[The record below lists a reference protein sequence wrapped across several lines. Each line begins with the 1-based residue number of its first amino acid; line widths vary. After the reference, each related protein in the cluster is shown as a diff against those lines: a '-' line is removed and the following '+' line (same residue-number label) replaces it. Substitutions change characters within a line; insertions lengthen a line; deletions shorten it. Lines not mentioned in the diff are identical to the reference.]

1 MIHSSNQLV
10 TFCELLR
17 LWLIIA
23 VLIIIFI
30 FAYTK
35 ATFGLGWKTQR
46 LSLAFFFSHFFFF
59 GTRLWDLQL
68 LFMHCTWT
76 VTAKFDFSHSFQP
89 ISAHRALFMD
99 PQISLFSN
107 FFIKN
112 GSHDTI
118 HIFKNYF
125 ATVFSV
131 FSFQF
136 QQNKFYSNGLC
147 ELQLNFKVSL
157 IYFVWLI
164 SIQFIIYMF
173 FFWRLFICFFF
184 KINI

>member
-10 TFCELLR
+10 TFCEQLR

-59 GTRLWDLQL
+59 GTCLWDLQL

-76 VTAKFDFSHSFQP
+76 VAAKFDFSHSFQP

-112 GSHDTI
+112 GSQVLFTHLKI
-118 HIFKNYF
+118 ILLQC
-125 ATVFSV
+125 FSV
-131 FSFQF
+131 FSCIQTDPKSE
-136 QQNKFYSNGLC
+136 NK
-147 ELQLNFKVSL
+147 KV
-157 IYFVWLI
+157 I
-164 SIQFIIYMF
+164 S
-173 FFWRLFICFFF
+173 WTKPR
-184 KINI
+184 K